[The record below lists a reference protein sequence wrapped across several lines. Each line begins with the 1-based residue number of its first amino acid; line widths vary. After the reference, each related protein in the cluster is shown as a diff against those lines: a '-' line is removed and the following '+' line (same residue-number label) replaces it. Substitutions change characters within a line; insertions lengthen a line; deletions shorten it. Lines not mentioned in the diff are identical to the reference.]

1 MNSEAPL
8 FFRASA
14 SCSKLLNDKNYI
26 QYSEQFLGNS
36 VFQGKRR
43 CSKILDSKKYIQY
56 GEKFQGNSVFR
67 SSASCYQR
75 WSNSGFLLSD
85 PILFL
90 KNLRLPWKQS
100 FPEFTVLNVDF
111 LYSGFLRNLRLPWKT
126 ELPWNFSL
134 CWNIDCPENR
144 VCPEIFQARGGCRPP
159 RLVRLWPQYRRIS
172 SKCV

>member
-1 MNSEAPL
+1 VNSEAPL

-90 KNLRLPWKQS
+90 KNGIRIRSDPNPVLVEIILSVSENYPKVYCDAQHTFLRCAYFASWGKITAGAILPLAKHWLKQS
-100 FPEFTVLNVDF
+100 HDKFGTHVLV
-111 LYSGFLRNLRLPWKT
+111 SWPWH
-126 ELPWNFSL
+126 L
-134 CWNIDCPENR
+134 
-144 VCPEIFQARGGCRPP
+144 
-159 RLVRLWPQYRRIS
+159 
-172 SKCV
+172 